1 MFRTALIASLLLA
14 AAPHSAAAQEPLPT
28 IEVPHADLD
37 LSTVTGQDRLDRR
50 IRNAAAILCPQGAL
64 MLAAQLERKRC
75 LRVVVAKAEAQ
86 VREAVAAAGGIRK
99 SPRFAGAVAD
109 ERS

>member
-1 MFRTALIASLLLA
+1 MFRTTIAALLLA
-14 AAPHSAAAQEPLPT
+14 AAPHSAMANEAFPS
-28 IEVPHADLD
+28 IDVPHADLD

-50 IRNAAAILCPQGAL
+50 IRNAASLLCPGGSL
-64 MLAAQLERKRC
+64 LLAAQLERKRC

-86 VREAVAAAGGIRK
+86 VREAVAAAGGIRN
-99 SPRFAGAVAD
+99 PARLAGAVAD